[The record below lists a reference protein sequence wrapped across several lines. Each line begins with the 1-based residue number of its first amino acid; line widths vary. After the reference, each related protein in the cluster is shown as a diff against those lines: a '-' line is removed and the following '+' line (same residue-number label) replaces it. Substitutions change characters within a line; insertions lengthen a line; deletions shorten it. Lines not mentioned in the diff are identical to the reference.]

1 MNEQKFIPEGWNE
14 IEKEYTLKELNDAI
28 LNHNV
33 LESTVKGFDKSNAYV
48 SLCKGVT
55 GIIPKEELGIY
66 NKKNKYVKFEVV
78 GKNYEGFTLSRR
90 KVQKDSLDW
99 AINELETGKT
109 VNGIV
114 RNIQPYGAFV
124 EIGGGTVGLLH
135 IEDISIARMKTPEE
149 RLHVGQKIPV
159 IIKNIDKKEKKLN
172 LSYKEFLG
180 SWKDNVKD
188 IVEGQKLQGIIRET
202 SKDKRGLF
210 IELKPNLV
218 GMAEY
223 KPNYEYGEKVK
234 VIVKRIIPEKEKIK
248 LKIVK
253 ENAVN
258 RDTSC

>member
-1 MNEQKFIPEGWNE
+1 MKIF
-14 IEKEYTLKELNDAI
+14 AI
-28 LNHNV
+28 SDLHLSVNNPKPMDIFGPV
-33 LESTVKGFDKSNAYV
+33 WDGYLDKIFS
-48 SLCKGVT
+48 
-55 GIIPKEELGIY
+55 
-66 NKKNKYVKFEVV
+66 
-78 GKNYEGFTLSRR
+78 
-90 KVQKDSLDW
+90 Q
-99 AINELETGKT
+99 
-109 VNGIV
+109 
-114 RNIQPYGAFV
+114 
-124 EIGGGTVGLLH
+124 
-135 IEDISIARMKTPEE
+135 
-149 RLHVGQKIPV
+149 
-159 IIKNIDKKEKKLN
+159 
-172 LSYKEFLG
+172 
-180 SWKDNVKD
+180 WKDNVKD